1 MQTVVWMAYSNSM
14 HFSDKL
20 SYKILCFSSYRLR
33 DMNFAR
39 FEGLQEFL
47 FENRKT
53 GDLFSPK
60 ELSPGR

>member
-1 MQTVVWMAYSNSM
+1 
-14 HFSDKL
+14 
-20 SYKILCFSSYRLR
+20 
-33 DMNFAR
+33 MNFAR

-60 ELSPGR
+60 EPSPGR